1 MIEFS
6 IIDEEICPSL
16 RNKYS
21 EKFIDEFCKLYKGR
35 FDKHDDYVN
44 KDYVDAIKYTVKY
57 LEKGEHI
64 NMENKYLTWKEIEEL
79 ANKRGYTLYASTGQ
93 VDNTDNFIMNFME
106 PITSERLNEGK
117 MKVRLH
123 LDVSHRNNKVEFRF
137 THLTVKGACRFTTDW
152 CGSFEDEQHFKK
164 HEEIFRTYAQC
175 LYNYDVRN
183 GEDYGW

>member
-16 RNKYS
+16 INKYP
-21 EKFIDEFCKLYKGR
+21 EKFIDEICKLNKGR
-35 FDKHDDYVN
+35 FDKHDDH
-44 KDYVDAIKYTVKY
+44 VDAIKYAVKY
-57 LEKGEHI
+57 LEKGDHL
-64 NMENKYLTWKEIEEL
+64 NMENKCLTRKEIEEL
-79 ANKRGYTLYASTGQ
+79 ANKRGYTLYATTGQ

-123 LDVSHRNNKVEFRF
+123 LEVSHRNNKVEFRF
-137 THLTVKGACRFTTDW
+137 THLTIKGACRFTTDW

-164 HEEIFRTYAQC
+164 HEEIFRIYAQC